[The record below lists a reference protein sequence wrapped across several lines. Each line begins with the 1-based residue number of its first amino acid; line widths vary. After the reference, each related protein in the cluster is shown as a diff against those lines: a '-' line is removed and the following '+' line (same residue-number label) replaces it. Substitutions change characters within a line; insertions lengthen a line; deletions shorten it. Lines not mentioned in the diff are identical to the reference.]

1 MVISSLC
8 LVGAGGEDGKLII
21 FCKGSRDHFLYKSD
35 IISLYQQSNNTA
47 PIPSVK
53 INAKSRNHNSAIQT
67 NKLTIFWTG
76 SVTSVVC
83 TTLGLTGPDSNNRCL
98 HCIMNKGV
106 VNCTDSSTRRW
117 YRGEYISKGGKMNG
131 LEYDSRKD
139 DRGLPLES

>member
-1 MVISSLC
+1 MQCGTTLSSEVQEGGENVVISSLC

-67 NKLTIFWTG
+67 NKLTIFWKG

-83 TTLGLTGPDSNNRCL
+83 TTLVRAYRTRQQQLLSAL
-98 HCIMNKGV
+98 HN
-106 VNCTDSSTRRW
+106 
-117 YRGEYISKGGKMNG
+117 E
-131 LEYDSRKD
+131 
-139 DRGLPLES
+139 

>member
-1 MVISSLC
+1 MQYGTTLSSEVQGGGENVVISLLC
-8 LVGAGGEDGKLII
+8 LEGAGGEDGKLVI

-47 PIPSVK
+47 PLIEFLSAFPSEK

-83 TTLGLTGPDSNNRCL
+83 TTLVKAYRTRQQQLLSAL
-98 HCIMNKGV
+98 HN
-106 VNCTDSSTRRW
+106 
-117 YRGEYISKGGKMNG
+117 E
-131 LEYDSRKD
+131 
-139 DRGLPLES
+139 